1 MQLYSLTLDDG
12 QAVVVNFDHV
22 HFFRATDKLE
32 KDQHP
37 RTNTR
42 IATDTA
48 TFYVMETLED
58 IYGHIK
64 NDDDNNGIVVE
75 LIDLNTSIK
84 RLLKLKGDKHGEY

>member
-1 MQLYSLTLDDG
+1 MQLYSLTLHDG

-37 RTNTR
+37 TTNTR
-42 IATDTA
+42 IETDMT
-48 TFYVMETLED
+48 TFFVRETVED
-58 IYGHIK
+58 IHGHIK

-75 LIDLNTSIK
+75 LIDLNTSMK